1 MIEIDT
7 EDLTKSTKHY
17 KDVRYTRGGNV
28 FTRRQLV
35 GSEIKT
41 QWNTKINDV
50 SAEMVTQAQRG
61 QYSPTKAS
69 GLKEMAKQAD
79 RLLEISKFLYD
90 VKKQAE
96 DNKK

>member
-1 MIEIDT
+1 MIEINT
-7 EDLTKSTKHY
+7 EDLIKSTKHY
-17 KDVRYTRGGNV
+17 KDVKYTRDGKV

-41 QWNTKINDV
+41 QWDAKINEV
-50 SAEMVTQAQRG
+50 STEMVTQAQRG

-69 GLKEMAKQAD
+69 GLKEMAKQSN